1 MAKKSKFNYFKAYEK
16 LAGLSVRE
24 SELLIESIKSFENAS
39 GYSDTM
45 GGMHEF

>member
-24 SELLIESIKSFENAS
+24 SELLHLRTPVAIL
-39 GYSDTM
+39 TLWR
-45 GGMHEF
+45 